1 MGKIREI
8 MTGGII
14 LGGAVAVIW
23 AFMIRPYTYDWQPA
37 GETTGTVKTLMS
49 NSNVLGGA
57 YIQAVVTLENG
68 QQTIVRIPMEGD
80 IRAGR
85 DIVLSVQQDA
95 DNQKRQRYD
104 FKSVASV
111 P

>member
-1 MGKIREI
+1 MGKFREI
-8 MTGGII
+8 MTVGVI
-14 LGGAVAVIW
+14 LTGAVAVIW

-49 NSNVLGGA
+49 NSNVIGGA
-57 YIQAVVTLENG
+57 YINAAITLESG
-68 QQTIVRIPMEGD
+68 QQTIVRIPMEGN

-95 DNQKRQRYD
+95 GNPNRQRYD
-104 FKSVASV
+104 FKQAVRIE
-111 P
+111 

>member
-8 MTGGII
+8 MTGAVI
-14 LGGAVAVIW
+14 LAGAVAVIW
-23 AFMIRPYTYDWQPA
+23 AFMIRPYTYDWQAA
-37 GETTGTVKTLMS
+37 GEVNGTVKTLMS

-68 QQTIVRIPMEGD
+68 QQTIVRIPMEGN

-95 DNQKRQRYD
+95 DNPKRQRYD
-104 FKSVASV
+104 FKGTTRVE
-111 P
+111 